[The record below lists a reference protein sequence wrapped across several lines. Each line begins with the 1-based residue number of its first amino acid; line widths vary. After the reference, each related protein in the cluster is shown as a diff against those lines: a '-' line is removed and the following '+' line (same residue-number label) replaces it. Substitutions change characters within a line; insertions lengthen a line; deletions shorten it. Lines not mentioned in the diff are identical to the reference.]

1 METKAAN
8 INNKQ
13 NEREINQEKLME
25 KSDAETKSNGRSKNY
40 DQHSIASS
48 MVSVAGKD
56 STGAVGKGHISVSR
70 QVTAADLALGKEA
83 LSIDA
88 PNSEQLANAQIS
100 PAPRSQPIEAAV
112 SILNPESN
120 LAAPNSAISNGSSQ
134 LEQESSTRIM
144 AKESAS
150 ELKEPTSIAA
160 DRVSER
166 AISVMPEVDCESA
179 NLQNN
184 HQADTESGIFFT
196 SDQKSGPNITTLYQ
210 KESGRISSAASTNGK
225 RRSPD
230 GQGGSQ
236 ADILER

>member
-1 METKAAN
+1 MEEERADSNA
-8 INNKQ
+8 
-13 NEREINQEKLME
+13 NER
-25 KSDAETKSNGRSKNY
+25 SKTY
-40 DQHSIASS
+40 DQQSIASS
-48 MVSVAGKD
+48 VVSAATKN
-56 STGAVGKGHISVSR
+56 STGGAGKGHVSVSR
-70 QVTAADLALGKEA
+70 QVTAADLAVGKDA
-83 LSIDA
+83 LAIDA
-88 PNSEQLANAQIS
+88 QTMAEQVSNAQIS

-112 SILNPESN
+112 SILNPDSN

-134 LEQESSTRIM
+134 MEQDSNPQTM
-144 AKESAS
+144 AKDSAS
-150 ELKEPTSIAA
+150 ELKEQATDRAM

-184 HQADTESGIFFT
+184 HRADTESGIFFT
-196 SDQKSGPNITTLYQ
+196 SDQKSGTNTTPYQ